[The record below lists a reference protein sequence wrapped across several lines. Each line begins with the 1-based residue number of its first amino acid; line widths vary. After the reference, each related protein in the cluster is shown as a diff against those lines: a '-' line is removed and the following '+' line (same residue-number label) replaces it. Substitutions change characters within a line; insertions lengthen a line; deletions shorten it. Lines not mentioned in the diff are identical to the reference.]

1 MRSVSPNFG
10 NQQKVYQTAVVAELS
25 MSYVWMIIGDLL
37 VSERSPIG
45 LQKVMFY
52 DVLAIVFVFR

>member
-1 MRSVSPNFG
+1 
-10 NQQKVYQTAVVAELS
+10 

-45 LQKVMFY
+45 LQKVMFC
-52 DVLAIVFVFR
+52 DALAIVLVISRLHYVDFTVSLMDKLYCRFDD